1 MVLMVGRVLSSNALI
16 VDRSNKNMKRLLLFI
31 LPCILAAC
39 GSASPLKTVEP
50 IVVKNQEDT
59 QVPGFQAI
67 KLFQLTAQAETVTAG
82 YPKTDATLTAILA
95 TKSAAGT
102 RAAGTMTA
110 QPSET
115 ALPTLPADTPFC
127 RSTDLKAGFGSNG
140 ATQQILLSAGLTNI
154 GAGPCFLLVWP
165 QVRLTD
171 RQGQLLDVDYGYFD
185 IGIGMSG
192 AAATQRAR
200 DYATAKV
207 GLWPGWSVWANLIWQ
222 NWCAAAVPGGTV
234 IQLNFSNAT
243 GIIKIP
249 TDIQAG
255 GTCNAPGQRSYV
267 GIAKLVLMQAP

>member
-1 MVLMVGRVLSSNALI
+1 
-16 VDRSNKNMKRLLLFI
+16 MKRLLVFI

-39 GSASPLKTVEP
+39 GSASPLKTVDP
-50 IVVKNQEDT
+50 TAVKSQEAT
-59 QVPGFQAI
+59 QVPGFQAT

-82 YPKTDATLTAILA
+82 YPKNDATLTAILA
-95 TKSAAGT
+95 TKSAGGT

-115 ALPTLPADTPFC
+115 PLPTLPADTPFC
-127 RSTDLKAGFGSNG
+127 RSTELKARFGSNG

-165 QVRLTD
+165 QIRLTD
-171 RQGQLLDVDYGYFD
+171 GQGQLLDVDYGYFD
-185 IGIGMSG
+185 FRIGTSG
-192 AAATQRAR
+192 AAATQRAQ

-222 NWCAAAVPGGTV
+222 NWCAAAVPGGAV

-267 GIAKLVLMQAP
+267 GIAKLVVMQAP